1 MALLLAFLPCRLRT
15 VGFGVRD
22 AAGAV
27 VDGAGHRKG
36 GLLLEAVG
44 TEHELGVFAETCL
57 SRGWHGIEE
66 KARNERLGVW

>member
-1 MALLLAFLPCRLRT
+1 MRLKAGLMLWRCCWLSFRAAWRT

-27 VDGAGHRKG
+27 AHGAGHRKG

-44 TEHELGVFAETCL
+44 TEHELGVFA
-57 SRGWHGIEE
+57 
-66 KARNERLGVW
+66 